1 MAGPGA
7 GSARRPEPTA
17 AQVAAGG
24 PRGGQC
30 PSHGLPPRPG
40 SRQPGALPGSMGGR
54 GSPRKAAPGRLLRL
68 FPSAALLR
76 PSLRPLFSYS
86 EGSRGAAEGKGRS
99 GREPVG
105 RVPPVRRRFPPG
117 SSTADRGRAG
127 AAPVGLEGARSA
139 ADRGRAGGGRSDD
152 SKRRPARAFDLPPRT
167 PPAPK
172 RRNDAIPRTRT
183 DADAPERHAP
193 ATSSTPLARPEAPA
207 PAQYPTCP
215 PPGAAN
221 TPGSPRP
228 PSSPTPPPSPHRRR
242 ARNRTPRSA
251 STSHNPRARLPEV
264 RARGLSDDLAGYVT
278 CSRVK
283 RRSRRRPSLDE
294 TPRRRPP
301 GPGRREGS

>member
-1 MAGPGA
+1 M
-7 GSARRPEPTA
+7 ARRHRPDPASRGRRPGPWEA
-17 AQVAAGG
+17 AGVHGRPLRVVCYASFPLLRSSALRYAPFSRTVKGQEAQQREKGVADASPSGESPRCGGGSRRAPPRWTAGG
-24 PRGGQC
+24 P
-30 PSHGLPPRPG
+30 
-40 SRQPGALPGSMGGR
+40 
-54 GSPRKAAPGRLLRL
+54 
-68 FPSAALLR
+68 
-76 PSLRPLFSYS
+76 
-86 EGSRGAAEGKGRS
+86 
-99 GREPVG
+99 
-105 RVPPVRRRFPPG
+105 
-117 SSTADRGRAG
+117 
-127 AAPVGLEGARSA
+127 A
-139 ADRGRAGGGRSDD
+139 ADGPTT

-167 PPAPK
+167 PPVPK

-193 ATSSTPLARPEAPA
+193 ATSSTPPARPEAPA

-215 PPGAAN
+215 PPGATN

-251 STSHNPRARLPEV
+251 STSHNPRARTSSR

-294 TPRRRPP
+294 TPRRRPR
-301 GPGRREGS
+301 GRGGGRDRDTP

>member
-1 MAGPGA
+1 MGRAVPVPWPA
-7 GSARRPEPTA
+7 ATARIP
-17 AQVAAGG
+17 
-24 PRGGQC
+24 
-30 PSHGLPPRPG
+30 PPRPG
-40 SRQPGALPGSMGGR
+40 SRQPGAPPGSMGGR

-99 GREPVG
+99 GRGPVG

-117 SSTADRGRAG
+117 PSAMDRGRARRR
-127 AAPVGLEGARSA
+127 PREVGGRSLR
-139 ADRGRAGGGRSDD
+139 RGSRAGGPAADGPTT

-167 PPAPK
+167 PPVPK

-193 ATSSTPLARPEAPA
+193 ATSSTPPARPEAPA

-242 ARNRTPRSA
+242 ARNRTSRSA
-251 STSHNPRARLPEV
+251 STSHNPRARTSSR

-278 CSRVK
+278 CSRAK
-283 RRSRRRPSLDE
+283 RRSRRRPGLDE
-294 TPRRRPP
+294 TPRRRPR
-301 GPGRREGS
+301 GRGGGRDRDTP